1 MLEFEKNY
9 MFLSYIKNMFPK
21 TYQNITT
28 VSSLVTSLDQ
38 KSEKHR
44 ESPPSQVVP
53 SNFDIWEMKPWSKK
67 RLRVPDF
74 TYHGFAKGKRLC
86 LI

>member
-1 MLEFEKNY
+1 
-9 MFLSYIKNMFPK
+9 MFPK

-38 KSEKHR
+38 KNEKHR

-53 SNFDIWEMKPWSKK
+53 SNFDI
-67 RLRVPDF
+67 
-74 TYHGFAKGKRLC
+74 
-86 LI
+86 